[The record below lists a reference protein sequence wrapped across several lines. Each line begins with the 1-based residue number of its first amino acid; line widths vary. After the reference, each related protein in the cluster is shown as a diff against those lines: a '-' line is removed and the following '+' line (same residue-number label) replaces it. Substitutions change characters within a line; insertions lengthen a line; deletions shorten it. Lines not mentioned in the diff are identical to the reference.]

1 MPAHSSKLALLF
13 FITFFVSFYFLL
25 PKINV
30 GFRRTKVFAFFM
42 TMPKTTIYKNDSSIF
57 TKYYIG
63 MTGKAWMIE
72 PIAEATAKKEFPNQ

>member
-1 MPAHSSKLALLF
+1 
-13 FITFFVSFYFLL
+13 
-25 PKINV
+25 
-30 GFRRTKVFAFFM
+30 M

-72 PIAEATAKKEFPNQ
+72 PLAEATAKKEFTNQ